1 MGQKVNPH
9 GLRLGFNKNWTS
21 HWFAG
26 KEYALFLEQDRQIR
40 ELINKKYHR
49 SGIQNIDIYRRSG
62 ELVISIH
69 TSKPGIIIGR
79 GGAGST
85 DLKARLE
92 AMVFQNVIK
101 SERPSLR
108 LNIVEVKTPELSAKL
123 VAENIAGQLERRIAV
138 KRTMRQAVERTME
151 RRAKGIKI
159 KISGRLNGAEI
170 ARNESTSTGSVPL
183 QSLKSDISYGLA
195 EAHTTYGII
204 GVKVWIYTGD
214 SVEMPPEAMEQ
225 STRPQSR
232 NRSR

>member
-21 HWFAG
+21 HWFATAS
-26 KEYALFLEQDRQIR
+26 YAAYLEQDRQIR
-40 ELINKKYHR
+40 VLINKRYNR
-49 SGIQNIDIYRRSG
+49 SGVQNIDIYRRSG
-62 ELVISIH
+62 EVVVSIH

-85 DLKARLE
+85 ELKAKLE
-92 AMVFQNVIK
+92 AMLFQDLTK
-101 SERPSLR
+101 SERPSVR

-170 ARNESTSTGSVPL
+170 ARNETTSNGSIPL

-195 EAHTTYGII
+195 EAQTTYGVI
-204 GVKVWIYTGD
+204 GIKVWIYTGD
-214 SVEMPPEAMEQ
+214 STELPPEGMEQ

-232 NRSR
+232 TRAR